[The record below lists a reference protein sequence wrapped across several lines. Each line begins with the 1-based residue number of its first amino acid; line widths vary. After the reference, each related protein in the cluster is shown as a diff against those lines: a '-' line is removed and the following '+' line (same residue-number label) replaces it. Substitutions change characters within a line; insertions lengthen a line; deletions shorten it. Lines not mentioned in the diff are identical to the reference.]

1 MDIRVLGC
9 HGSQLPGYNA
19 TGFLLDGTI
28 MVDGGTIT
36 SVLSMEE
43 QINIKSILV
52 THAHLDHVR
61 DIMFLVDNF
70 SYCKKEYPAISV
82 ISTQGVIDALSA
94 HLFNNI
100 IWPDFSQIPTP
111 ANPVLEFEVVQP
123 GVKFRL
129 NNLTINAVRVNHTV
143 ETVGYVIESEGC
155 SVIFVGDTGPT
166 EEIWKVARKQENLRA
181 IFIEA
186 SFPDSLNTIA
196 NVTGHLTPSGLE
208 RELAKLGVLAPHVYL
223 YHMKPQYEKTI
234 KEEVSLI
241 GNRYIRILSE
251 GEVIRIK

>member
-43 QINIKSILV
+43 QININSILV

-61 DIMFLVDNF
+61 DIMLLVDNF
-70 SYCKKEYPAISV
+70 YYCKKEYPAISV
-82 ISTQGVIDALSA
+82 ISTRGVIDVLRT

-111 ANPVLEFEVVQP
+111 ENPVLKFEVVQP

-129 NNLTINAVRVNHTV
+129 NNLTINAVRINHTV

-181 IFIEA
+181 IFVET
-186 SFPDSLNTIA
+186 SFPDSLGTIA
-196 NVTGHLTPSGLE
+196 DATGHLTPSGLKK
-208 RELAKLGVLAPHVYL
+208 ELAKLGVLTPHIYL

-234 KEEVSLI
+234 KKEVSLI
-241 GNRYIRILSE
+241 RNRYIHTLSE
-251 GEVIRIK
+251 GEVIRIE